1 MLQRALLGLFV
12 IAVIGLGGFYA
23 WAWHGEIAPVRA
35 VDAATYDPA
44 VVAKGAALVA
54 IGSCAVCHT
63 QSGGQPFAGGYPVET
78 PFGTIYGS
86 NITPDQDTGIGNWS
100 QAAFRRAMRE
110 GVTRKGEHLYPAFP
124 YDHFTRATDTDIDAI
139 YSFLMTRDAVQQTNK
154 QPEIP
159 FPLNIRLAAAG
170 WKLLFL
176 RRGPVAPDPAQ
187 SDAWNRGRYLA
198 EGLGHCGA
206 CHTPRNALGAEK
218 TSEAFN
224 GGVSE
229 DWHAPALNETS
240 RAAAPWTAE
249 TAYQYLRNG
258 FDAYHGHASGPMAPV
273 AENLAK
279 VPEADVRAIAIYI
292 ASLSGTDDAAKAQ
305 RADTALKA
313 AREKTLKVESLA
325 ASTTGSGGNT
335 ATTDGATI
343 FAGACATCHR
353 SGGQAPRAR
362 PVDLSLSDSVN
373 APDAGNLLHIILSG
387 IHPQANERGF
397 IMPGF
402 SAALTDAQIVA
413 LVAYVRG
420 HFSDKPQWTGVD
432 TRLAQARKNNGS

>member
-1 MLQRALLGLFV
+1 
-12 IAVIGLGGFYA
+12 
-23 WAWHGEIAPVRA
+23 
-35 VDAATYDPA
+35 
-44 VVAKGAALVA
+44 
-54 IGSCAVCHT
+54 
-63 QSGGQPFAGGYPVET
+63 
-78 PFGTIYGS
+78 
-86 NITPDQDTGIGNWS
+86 
-100 QAAFRRAMRE
+100 
-110 GVTRKGEHLYPAFP
+110 
-124 YDHFTRATDTDIDAI
+124 
-139 YSFLMTRDAVQQTNK
+139 MTRDAVQQTNK